1 MDDLQRIWAKS
12 DDIVEREIEGEIL
25 IIPLASGVGDLE
37 DELFSVNETGREI
50 WARIDG
56 RRTVT
61 QIVQELREQFAGE
74 EELIRTDVRG
84 FLNELIRRSFV
95 VEVE

>member
-84 FLNELIRRSFV
+84 FLSELIRRSFV

>member
-1 MDDLQRIWAKS
+1 MDDLQRVWAKS
-12 DDIVEREIEGEIL
+12 ADIVEREIGGEIL
-25 IIPLASGVGDLE
+25 IIPLVSGVGDLE

-56 RRTVT
+56 ERTVA
-61 QIVQELREQFAGE
+61 QIVQELQEQFADE
-74 EELIRTDVRG
+74 EELIRTDVLG
-84 FLNELIRRSFV
+84 FLNELIGRSFV

>member
-1 MDDLQRIWAKS
+1 MDDLQRVWAKS
-12 DDIVEREIEGEIL
+12 TDIVEREIGGEIL
-25 IIPLASGVGDLE
+25 IIPLVSGVGDLE

-56 RRTVT
+56 ERTVA
-61 QIVQELREQFAGE
+61 QIVQELQEQFADE
-74 EELIRTDVRG
+74 EELIRTDVLG
-84 FLNELIRRSFV
+84 FLNELIDRSFV